1 MVLVERRKMNKL
13 GSEFFKAIDQFER
26 SVIGGFTLRQLIML
40 IGIVTGVALA
50 TLISFLKLPDIL
62 FYLVLA
68 LTVPPSFIYGIKKDE
83 QIKEV
88 LMFKFTVQERAYQ
101 TDFESEEMN
110 GTFIQQ
116 KGVHE
121 WNDTFDESR

>member
-1 MVLVERRKMNKL
+1 MERRKMNKL

-26 SVIGGFTLRQLIML
+26 SVVGGFTLRQLIML
-40 IGIVTGVALA
+40 IGIVIGVALA
-50 TLISFLKLPDIL
+50 TLISFLKMPDIL

-101 TDFESEEMN
+101 TDFESEDMN

-121 WNDTFDESR
+121 WNDTFD

>member
-1 MVLVERRKMNKL
+1 MNKL

-101 TDFESEEMN
+101 TDFESEDMN

-116 KGVHE
+116 KSVHE
-121 WNDTFDESR
+121 WNDTFD

>member
-101 TDFESEEMN
+101 TDFESEDMN

-116 KGVHE
+116 KSVHE
-121 WNDTFDESR
+121 WNDTFD

>member
-1 MVLVERRKMNKL
+1 MNKL
-13 GSEFFKAIDQFER
+13 GSEFFKAIDEFER
-26 SVIGGFTLRQLIML
+26 SVIGGFTWRQIIML
-40 IGIVTGVALA
+40 LGIVLGVGLA
-50 TLISFLKLPDIL
+50 TLISMFNLPSVL

-88 LMFKFTVQERAYQ
+88 LLFRLTVQERSYQ
-101 TDFESEEMN
+101 TEYESEETN
-110 GTFIQQ
+110 GKFIQE

-121 WNDTFDESR
+121 WNDFD

>member
-1 MVLVERRKMNKL
+1 MERRKMNKL

-26 SVIGGFTLRQLIML
+26 SVVGGFTLRQLIML
-40 IGIVTGVALA
+40 IGIVIGVALA

-101 TDFESEEMN
+101 TDFESEDMN

-121 WNDTFDESR
+121 WNDTFD

>member
-1 MVLVERRKMNKL
+1 MNKL

-62 FYLVLA
+62 FYLALA
-68 LTVPPSFIYGIKKDE
+68 LTVPPSFIYGIKKTN
-83 QIKEV
+83 K
-88 LMFKFTVQERAYQ
+88 LKKF
-101 TDFESEEMN
+101 
-110 GTFIQQ
+110 
-116 KGVHE
+116 
-121 WNDTFDESR
+121 

>member
-1 MVLVERRKMNKL
+1 MNKL
-13 GSEFFKAIDQFER
+13 GSEFFKAIDEFER
-26 SVIGGFTLRQLIML
+26 SVIGGFTWRQIIML
-40 IGIVTGVALA
+40 LGIVLGVGLA
-50 TLISFLKLPDIL
+50 TLISMFNLPSVF

-88 LMFKFTVQERAYQ
+88 LLFRLTVQERSYL
-101 TDFESEEMN
+101 TEYESEETN
-110 GTFIQQ
+110 GKFIQE

-121 WNDTFDESR
+121 WNDFD

>member
-1 MVLVERRKMNKL
+1 MNKL
-13 GSEFFKAIDQFER
+13 GSEFFKAIDEFER
-26 SVIGGFTLRQLIML
+26 SVIGGFTWRQIIML
-40 IGIVTGVALA
+40 LGIVLGVGLA
-50 TLISFLKLPDIL
+50 TLISMFNLPSVL

-88 LMFKFTVQERAYQ
+88 LLFRLTVQERSYL
-101 TDFESEEMN
+101 TEYEREETN
-110 GTFIQQ
+110 GKFIQE

-121 WNDTFDESR
+121 WNDVD